1 MKRIL
6 SILLSVI
13 LFFTLSFI
21 IYLFTFKLLF
31 KTNYFDRIIKENNVS
46 EYINLSLGQK
56 STFVNNINTSYQDL
70 KKLGLSEKEITNIIN
85 DTNISQVLNNI
96 IINRMHHV
104 LYNEKTINYTLDDL
118 DNILTKNIN
127 NSQVKEYILQ
137 NDYKIISFE
146 TSLDYDISNINYKYL
161 TFYKELTS
169 NKTIIVVLLTLILVI
184 IILFIINNNLF
195 LNYFFTTT
203 LVVGLNNIIICL
215 ITPYSL
221 NIILENKLIKYVFS
235 NLYTNYFKEVLI
247 IDLILVL
254 ISTIILSV
262 NDKVNNKN
270 NRKIKPRVRKRVEY
284 DENYNFWLWWHYLW
298 RWNNH

>member
-1 MKRIL
+1 MKKIL

-21 IYLFTFKLLF
+21 IYLFTFKILF

-56 STFVNNINTSYQDL
+56 STFVNNINASYQDL
-70 KKLGLSEKEITNIIN
+70 KKLGLSEKEITDIIN
-85 DTNISQVLNNI
+85 DTNINQVLNNI
-96 IINRMHHV
+96 IINRMHHA

-127 NSQVKEYILQ
+127 NSQVKEYIIE

-221 NIILENKLIKYVFS
+221 NIILENKLIKHVFS

-284 DENYNFWLWWHYLW
+284 DENYNF
-298 RWNNH
+298 

>member
-161 TFYKELTS
+161 TL
-169 NKTIIVVLLTLILVI
+169 IVVLLTLILVI

-262 NDKVNNKN
+262 NDKVNSKN

-284 DENYNFWLWWHYLW
+284 DENYNF
-298 RWNNH
+298 